1 MKNIPISEF
10 KQMKVSDIKQGGSF
24 NLVADGE
31 FLAIVVVPASDFKKS
46 QFQGLCSQMNAAT
59 GKG

>member
-1 MKNIPISEF
+1 MKDIPITEF
-10 KQMKVSDIKQGGSF
+10 KQMKVSEIKEGGSF

-31 FLAIVVVPASDFKKS
+31 FLAIVVVPISGYKKG
-46 QFQGLCSQMNAAT
+46 QFQGLCSQMNAAI